1 MITERTALVML
12 EGEIPKS
19 ENDPHYTMHYY
30 QSIQVFAQATL
41 ALCEQNNFK
50 KLNRHLRVVLKLF
63 NGGNDTVRNGIVN
76 VYLHTVSHFLDT
88 HRAHKKWME
97 AYMPAE
103 LQKEY
108 ARQHYTSG
116 I

>member
-1 MITERTALVML
+1 MITERVALVIL
-12 EGEIPKS
+12 DGEIPKS
-19 ENDPHYTMHYY
+19 ENDPHYTRHYY
-30 QSIQVFAQATL
+30 QSIQAFANATL

-50 KLNRHLRVVLKLF
+50 KLDRYLKVALKLF
-63 NGGNDTVRNGIVN
+63 KEGNDTVRNGIVN

-88 HRAHKKWME
+88 HRVHKKWME
-97 AYMPAE
+97 AYMPVE